1 VQERLARDR
10 KDRPSDD
17 EIAELRTRAQKAD
30 ELEAANLSQ
39 ADKLKQAAEKA
50 EQERDAAKQAAEE
63 ATKKANQTLMR
74 ASIISAA
81 AKAGAV
87 NHDAVHA
94 LLAAQNFTVQKD
106 GTEIKV
112 TVGDDGQVTGHEETV
127 TAFLE
132 ANEYLVGSTPS
143 PGPGGGGPR
152 PPVAHGLSQEELA
165 IAKSFDM
172 TPEEYAAN
180 K

>member
-1 VQERLARDR
+1 
-10 KDRPSDD
+10 
-17 EIAELRTRAQKAD
+17 
-30 ELEAANLSQ
+30 
-39 ADKLKQAAEKA
+39 
-50 EQERDAAKQAAEE
+50 
-63 ATKKANQTLMR
+63 MR

-132 ANEYLVGSTPS
+132 ANEYLVGSTP
-143 PGPGGGGPR
+143 R
-152 PPVAHGLSQEELA
+152 PVRAAAALA
-165 IAKSFDM
+165 
-172 TPEEYAAN
+172 PP
-180 K
+180 